1 MTPYP
6 SPMSSPIRPLA
17 TAAALLLAATA
28 CRPDGAAGPGDA
40 VPRRAL
46 TNLEAGAVRAANGLA
61 FDLLREVGAESDH
74 RGKNLVLSP
83 YSGAAALGMTLNGAA
98 GATRT
103 GMQQA
108 LGLAGQSVEQGNAT
122 FKALTGY
129 LLGADPKVTVKTAN
143 SVWAAE
149 GFPVRP
155 AFAEA
160 ARTYYDAEARTA
172 RFGTTEASRALNAW
186 ASEKTEGRIPKVFDD
201 GEPDGQTVMVLM
213 NALYFKGQWA
223 ARFDAARTRPAPF
236 QLDGG
241 PVVSVPTM
249 SREETTLQVGFV
261 DGARVGELAYGNG
274 AYAMTIVLP
283 PAGTG
288 VEAYAAALTPARWD
302 ALVGSLRETTLPVTL
317 PKFAL
322 KGESRWNGPLA
333 RLGMA
338 DAFDPR
344 RADFS
349 GLSEQCLPQGPS
361 GRDCYISFVKQNVD
375 LEVDEEGTVAAAV
388 TSVGVRV
395 TSAPMP
401 FAVDRPFVFAIRE
414 RASGAILFIGRVVDP
429 RG

>member
-1 MTPYP
+1 MP
-6 SPMSSPIRPLA
+6 SLPKGPRRAA
-17 TAAALLLAATA
+17 TAAALLLAPVA
-28 CRPDGAAGPGDA
+28 CRLERAAGPENAA

-46 TNLEAGAVRAANGLA
+46 TAPETQAVRAANDFA
-61 FDLLREVGAESDH
+61 FGLLREVGAEREH
-74 RGKNLVLSP
+74 RGRNLVLSP

-122 FKALTGY
+122 FKGLTGY
-129 LLGADPKVTVKTAN
+129 LLGADPAVTVRTAN

-149 GFPVRP
+149 GFTVRP

-160 ARTYYDAEARTA
+160 VRTYYDAEARTA
-172 RFGTTEASRALNAW
+172 RFGTAEATRAINAW
-186 ASEKTEGRIPKVFDD
+186 ASEKTAGRIPKVFDD
-201 GEPDGQTVMVLM
+201 GEPSGGTVMLLM
-213 NALYFKGQWA
+213 NALYFKGTWA
-223 ARFDAARTRPAPF
+223 ARFDPARTRPAPF
-236 QLDGG
+236 RLDDGA
-241 PVVSVPTM
+241 VVSVPTM
-249 SREETTLQVGFV
+249 SREETALRVGFA

-302 ALVGSLRETTLPVTL
+302 ALVGSLRDATLPVTL

-322 KGESRWNGPLA
+322 KGKSEWNAPLA

-349 GLSEQCLPQGPS
+349 GLSERCLPQGPA
-361 GRDCYISFVKQNVD
+361 GRDCHISFVQQHID
-375 LEVDEEGTVAAAV
+375 LQVDEEGTVAAAV
-388 TSVGVRV
+388 TSVGIRV
-395 TSAPMP
+395 TSAPVP
-401 FAVDRPFVFAIRE
+401 FAVDRSFLFAIRE
-414 RASGAILFIGRVVDP
+414 RASGAILFVGRIVDP
-429 RG
+429 SAG